1 MHNRVPGEERSEY
14 GHRSDNFSMSKE
26 EQILEVKNLEVGF
39 PQKGQWSSLLHSLHF
54 SIPKG
59 RCLGVVG
66 ESGSGKSLTALS
78 MLGLL
83 PRPIRV
89 AGGELLF
96 HSPSQGLIDLL
107 RLSSKQW
114 RSIRGREISMI
125 FQEPMSALNPVISC
139 GRQVEEALDIHSDL
153 SKTEKREKVAE
164 LFSLVELP
172 EKTQHAYPHEISGG
186 QKQRVMIAMA
196 MSCNPALLIADE
208 PTTALDV
215 TIQAR
220 ILSLLRKLQ
229 KERDLSLLFI
239 SHDLGVVAE
248 IADQVL
254 VMRKGELIEHAEIES
269 LFTHPKHPYSKGLL
283 ACRPRLEESWSRLP
297 TIEEIENFFPI
308 TNSHEENL
316 SQEKNRVASLG
327 NQGPF
332 LKVEGLKT
340 WFALKNDSA
349 TEKWVKA
356 VDEVSFSLYPGETL
370 GLVGESGCGKTTL
383 GRSILNL
390 VSPTDGKV
398 FVEGKLIA
406 ELDRIEW
413 RKLRKKFQVIFQ
425 DPYSSLN
432 PRKAI
437 GPAILE
443 AMKVHEILPNDRERK
458 SYILGLLERVGLE
471 ASHYKRYPHEFSG
484 GQRQRICI
492 ARALALDPKCLICDE
507 SVSALDV
514 SVQAQVLN
522 LLKDL
527 QTERKLAYLF
537 ISHDLAVVK
546 HMSDRIMVMRNGKI
560 LERQLAEGIYTAPQT
575 TYTKKLIKAIPQ
587 GTAERIREL
596 KSIKSSS

>member
-1 MHNRVPGEERSEY
+1 MGKVEH
-14 GHRSDNFSMSKE
+14 
-26 EQILEVKNLEVGF
+26 ILEVKGLKVGL
-39 PQKGQWSSLLHSLHF
+39 PQKGKWASILHSLNF
-54 SIPKG
+54 SIPSG
-59 RCLGVVG
+59 HCLGVVG

-78 MLGLL
+78 ILGLL
-83 PRPIRV
+83 PRPVRV
-89 AGGELLF
+89 SGGELLF
-96 HSPSQGLIDLL
+96 HSPSLGLIDLL
-107 RLSSKQW
+107 SMSPKQW

-172 EKTQHAYPHEISGG
+172 EKTQRAYPHEISGG

-254 VMRKGELIEHAEIES
+254 VMKKGELIEHAEIES
-269 LFTHPKHPYSKGLL
+269 LFTHPQHPYSKGLL

-297 TIEEIENFFPI
+297 TVEEIENFVPKPRSYQE
-308 TNSHEENL
+308 TQAL
-316 SQEKNRVASLG
+316 EKNRASPLG
-327 NQGPF
+327 NREPF

-340 WFALKNDSA
+340 WFALKN
-349 TEKWVKA
+349 TPGTHTWVKA
-356 VDEVSFSLYPGETL
+356 VDDVSFSLYPGETL

-390 VSPTDGKV
+390 INPTAGKV
-398 FVEGKLIA
+398 FVQGKLIA
-406 ELDRIEW
+406 DLNRKEW
-413 RKLRKKFQVIFQ
+413 RKLRRKFQVIFQ
-425 DPYSSLN
+425 DPFSSLN

-437 GPAILE
+437 GSAILE
-443 AMKVHEILPNDRERK
+443 AMRVHEILSNDKERK

-471 ASHYKRYPHEFSG
+471 TNHYKRFPHEFSG

-527 QTERKLAYLF
+527 QVERKLAYLF

-546 HMSDRIMVMRNGKI
+546 HMSDRIMVMRRGKI
-560 LERQLAEGIYTAPQT
+560 LERQLAEGIYSDPQT
-575 TYTKKLIKAIPQ
+575 EYTQSLIEAIPQ
-587 GTAERIREL
+587 GTPERIREL
-596 KSIKSSS
+596 KSIKGID